1 MFAKSVDKKSVA
13 KLVESGAML
22 VDMRSPVAFRNGSV
36 DKSVNLPLRNLLNQL
51 TGMNRKQK
59 IVVFGD
65 TEGDEDVVAGVNY
78 AVGMGFTVYVSDYK
92 RLSN

>member
-1 MFAKSVDKKSVA
+1 MFATSVDKKEVE
-13 KLVESGAML
+13 KLVERGAML

-36 DKSVNLPLRNLLNQL
+36 ERSINLPLRNLLNEL

-65 TEGDEDVVAGVNY
+65 TEGDEDIVAGVNY

-92 RLSN
+92 RLSS